1 MIDLSAAN
9 HTNRELELMLAG
21 VKPLAMFHDETS
33 VLPHEEII
41 PEGKFAPYVNNGL
54 FVRGEETYT
63 GDFHPGL
70 NRNVQIKYVF
80 FALAREAWRIPA
92 ISLLLRV
99 RYLMNSWQSEEV
111 ERMESFLLG
120 YTAEEIDAWCNHRFP
135 RLSGCSTEAAPCDAQ
150 DKG

>member
-1 MIDLSAAN
+1 MIDLNAAN
-9 HTNRELELMLAG
+9 HTNRELELMLAEK
-21 VKPLAMFHDETS
+21 KPLAMFYDETS

-41 PEGKFAPYVNNGL
+41 PEEKFAPYVSAGL

-63 GDFHPGL
+63 GEFHPGL
-70 NRNVQIKYVF
+70 NRNIQIKYVF

-99 RYLMNSWQSEEV
+99 RYQMNSWQCEEV

-120 YTAEEIDAWCNHRFP
+120 YTADEIDAWCNHRFP
-135 RLSGCSTEAAPCDAQ
+135 RGAEGSIEAVPCDAQ
-150 DKG
+150 ANG